1 LSIVV
6 SSLRSAWRPPKPI
19 YETGREPVNTPQK
32 PAFTDAEL
40 AASLR
45 GLGLTELEQRLEFS
59 PLLAG
64 STIAAGDTTEAAS
77 VCCSCK
83 MPPDDVFGDGD
94 SVLPSDPTP
103 GDTFWGTG
111 PTDGLG
117 GR

>member
-1 LSIVV
+1 M
-6 SSLRSAWRPPKPI
+6 
-19 YETGREPVNTPQK
+19 NTPHN

-40 AASLR
+40 ATSLR
-45 GLGLTELEQRLEFS
+45 GLGLSELEQRLEFS

-64 STIAAGDTTEAAS
+64 SIVDGGDATQAAS

-83 MPPDDVFGDGD
+83 MPPDDILGGGDPA
-94 SVLPSDPTP
+94 PSDPTP

>member
-1 LSIVV
+1 MI
-6 SSLRSAWRPPKPI
+6 
-19 YETGREPVNTPQK
+19 TPQR

-40 AASLR
+40 TSSLR

-64 STIAAGDTTEAAS
+64 GTIDGGAGLQTES

-83 MPPDDVFGDGD
+83 LPPDILGNGDP
-94 SVLPSDPTP
+94 VLPSDPTP

-111 PTDGLG
+111 PTSGLG
-117 GR
+117 GN

>member
-1 LSIVV
+1 M
-6 SSLRSAWRPPKPI
+6 
-19 YETGREPVNTPQK
+19 NTPQN

-64 STIAAGDTTEAAS
+64 GTVDGGAGTQAAS

-83 MPPDDVFGDGD
+83 MPPDGILGGNDPV
-94 SVLPSDPTP
+94 VPSDPTP

-111 PTDGLG
+111 PTSGLDGN
-117 GR
+117 

>member
-1 LSIVV
+1 
-6 SSLRSAWRPPKPI
+6 
-19 YETGREPVNTPQK
+19 VNHPHN

-40 AASLR
+40 AASLH
-45 GLGLTELEQRLEFS
+45 GLGLSELEQRLEFS

-64 STIAAGDTTEAAS
+64 STVGGGDATQAAS

-111 PTDGLG
+111 PTSGLG